1 MGDTHGMGS
10 GVRESGNETSSMKP
24 LTLLLTAAMAI
35 SGCASTPPHPPPSP
49 DPVAASTD
57 VRPGCAVG
65 VVEDGRLSEARYDGF
80 ADLETRR
87 PIDADTTFNIASM
100 SKQLTA
106 AAIGLL
112 IADGKLAEDD
122 EIHRHLPE
130 LPDYGVPIR
139 VAHLLEHTSGIRN
152 HMALAAFQPGRH
164 LPTHEEALS
173 LVFRQSAL
181 NFVPGTR
188 HQYESAN
195 YVLLA
200 EIVERVSGRPF
211 GEFLEQRIFEPLG
224 MTHSG
229 SSSPT
234 LARAYAEQADGSFA
248 LGEAVNTARG
258 SSGVL
263 TTLSDFAL
271 WMANYD
277 HGKVGGAALRQR
289 MLSTS
294 TLPDGTPLGYRYG
307 LVKDADHGGIP
318 GLLHISHGGQT
329 ASYRSTFGYFPGKG
343 FGTVVLC
350 NTTADVHAIEAPL
363 VERWLASRGVTG
375 ATPKLEAVTAPAAMV
390 ERLAGTYYAASDDS
404 TLELVAQEG
413 TLALLFYGSA
423 LPLTHRGDGRFVLE
437 GSAEWRFSEADGQVT
452 VVEDVPNQAKL
463 VYSKLPA
470 FEPQAA
476 SQFAGTYRSTDVD
489 GEVVVQPGEGGLSI
503 LTPIGRA
510 ALRQIG
516 PDAFA
521 APEQDFAHLAFTRG
535 AEGTVDGLVL
545 TVSSGI
551 TRMQF
556 ERVADSP

>member
-1 MGDTHGMGS
+1 MLTPS
-10 GVRESGNETSSMKP
+10 AVKPIALLFTAGV
-24 LTLLLTAAMAI
+24 AI
-35 SGCASTPPHPPPSP
+35 SACARTPPSQPSNQP
-49 DPVAASTD
+49 STRGPVASGTD

-80 ADLETRR
+80 AALETRR

-112 IADGKLAEDD
+112 IADGKLSEDD

-139 VAHLLEHTSGIRN
+139 IANLLDHTSGIRN
-152 HMALAAFQPGRH
+152 HMALAAFQPGSH

-200 EIVERVSGRPF
+200 EIVERVSGRSF
-211 GEFLEQRIFEPLG
+211 GEFLQLRIFGPLG

-229 SSSPT
+229 FSSPT
-234 LARAYAEQADGSFA
+234 LARAYAEQPDGSFVTS
-248 LGEAVNTARG
+248 EAVNTARG

-263 TTLSDFAL
+263 TTLADFAL

-277 HGKVGGAALRQR
+277 HGKVGGPSLRQR

-294 TLPDGTPLGYRYG
+294 TLADGTPLGYRYG
-307 LVKDADHGGIP
+307 LVKEADHGGVP
-318 GLLHISHGGQT
+318 GLLRISHGGQT
-329 ASYRSTFGYFPGKG
+329 ASYRSAFGYFPGKG

-350 NTTADVHAIEAPL
+350 NTTTDVRAIEAPL
-363 VERWLASRGVTG
+363 VERWVARQGGTV
-375 ATPKLEAVTAPAAMV
+375 ATPEAEATPLPTGMV
-390 ERLAGTYYAASDDS
+390 ERLAGTYHDASDDL
-404 TLELVAQEG
+404 TLELVAQDG
-413 TLALLFYGSA
+413 TLALLLYGTA

-437 GSAEWRFSEADGQVT
+437 GSGEWRFREADGQVT
-452 VVEDVPNQAKL
+452 VVEDAPNQADL
-463 VYSKLPA
+463 VYAKLPG

-476 SQFAGTYRSTDVD
+476 GEFAGTYRSPDVD
-489 GEVVVQPGEGGLSI
+489 GEVVVEPGAGGLAVTI
-503 LTPIGRA
+503 PIGRA
-510 ALRQIG
+510 TLRQIG
-516 PDAFA
+516 RDAFA
-521 APEQDFAHLAFTRG
+521 APEQDYAHLAFTRG
-535 AEGTVDGLVL
+535 ADGSVDGLVL

-551 TRMQF
+551 TRMRF
-556 ERVADSP
+556 ERVATS

>member
-1 MGDTHGMGS
+1 M
-10 GVRESGNETSSMKP
+10 
-24 LTLLLTAAMAI
+24 
-35 SGCASTPPHPPPSP
+35 
-49 DPVAASTD
+49 
-57 VRPGCAVG
+57 G
-65 VVEDGRLSEARYDGF
+65 VVEDGHLSEARYDGF

-87 PIDADTTFNIASM
+87 PIDATTTFNIASM

-112 IADGKLAEDD
+112 IADGKLSEDD

-139 VAHLLEHTSGIRN
+139 IANLLDHTSGIRN

-181 NFVPGTR
+181 NFAPGTR

-200 EIVERVSGRPF
+200 EIVARVSGHPF
-211 GEFLEQRIFEPLG
+211 DDFLTRRIFEPLD

-229 SSSPT
+229 FSSPT
-234 LARAYAEQADGSFA
+234 LARAYAEQADGSFVTS
-248 LGEAVNTARG
+248 EAVNTARG

-263 TTLSDFAL
+263 TTLPDFAL

-294 TLPDGTPLGYRYG
+294 TLADGTPLAYRYG
-307 LVKDADHGGIP
+307 LVKQADHGGVP
-318 GLLHISHGGQT
+318 GLLRISHGGQT

-350 NTTADVHAIEAPL
+350 NTTTDVHAIEAPL
-363 VERWLASRGVTG
+363 VERWLAKQGGRT
-375 ATPKLEAVTAPAAMV
+375 ATPEVEATPLPTGMV
-390 ERLAGTYYAASDDS
+390 ERLAGTYHSASDDL
-404 TLELVAQEG
+404 TLELVAHDG
-413 TLALLFYGSA
+413 TLALSFYGTA
-423 LPLTHRGDGRFVLE
+423 LPLTHRGEGRFVL
-437 GSAEWRFSEADGQVT
+437 GDFGEWRFSESDGQVT
-452 VVEDVPNQAKL
+452 LVEDVPNQADV
-463 VYSKLPA
+463 VYTKLPA

-476 SQFAGTYRSTDVD
+476 SQFAGAYRSRDVD
-489 GEVVVQPGEGGLSI
+489 GEVVVEPGDEGLAVT
-503 LTPIGRA
+503 TPSGRA
-510 ALRQIG
+510 TLRQIG

-535 AEGTVDGLVL
+535 TNGAVDGLVL
-545 TVSSGI
+545 TLSSGI
-551 TRMQF
+551 TRMRF
-556 ERVADSP
+556 DRVSDPLR

>member
-1 MGDTHGMGS
+1 
-10 GVRESGNETSSMKP
+10 VKP
-24 LTLLLTAAMAI
+24 IALLFTAGMAI
-35 SGCASTPPHPPPSP
+35 SGCASTPPNQPSTP
-49 DPVAASTD
+49 GPVASSTD

-80 ADLETRR
+80 AELETRR

-112 IADGKLAEDD
+112 IADGKLSEDD

-139 VAHLLEHTSGIRN
+139 IANLLDHTSGIRN
-152 HMALAAFQPGRH
+152 HMALAAFQPGSH

-181 NFVPGTR
+181 NFAPGTR

-200 EIVERVSGRPF
+200 EIVERVAGQPF
-211 GEFLEQRIFEPLG
+211 GEFLKLRIFQPLG
-224 MTHSG
+224 MRHSG
-229 SSSPT
+229 FSSPT
-234 LARAYAEQADGSFA
+234 LARAYAEQADGSFVTS
-248 LGEAVNTARG
+248 EAVNTARG

-277 HGKVGGAALRQR
+277 HGKVGGASLRQR

-294 TLPDGTPLGYRYG
+294 TLADGTRLAYRYG
-307 LVKDADHGGIP
+307 LVKEADHGGVP
-318 GLLHISHGGQT
+318 GLLRISHGGQT
-329 ASYRSTFGYFPGKG
+329 ASYRSAFGYFPGKG

-350 NTTADVHAIEAPL
+350 NSTTDVHAIEAPL
-363 VERWLASRGVTG
+363 ALRWMATQGGTV
-375 ATPKLEAVTAPAAMV
+375 ATPKVEATTLPTGMV
-390 ERLAGTYYAASDDS
+390 ERLAGTYHAASDDL
-404 TLELVAQEG
+404 TLEVVAQGG
-413 TLALLFYGSA
+413 TLALLFYGTA
-423 LPLTHRGDGRFVLE
+423 LALTHRGEGRFVLE
-437 GSAEWRFSEADGQVT
+437 DSGEWRFRDADGQVT
-452 VVEDVPNQAKL
+452 VVEDVPNQADL
-463 VYSKLPA
+463 VYAKLPG
-470 FEPQAA
+470 FEPQEAL
-476 SQFAGTYRSTDVD
+476 QFAGTYRSPDVD
-489 GEVVVQPGEGGLSI
+489 GEVVVQPGEGGLAI
-503 LTPIGRA
+503 TIPIGRA
-510 ALRQIG
+510 TLRQIG

-535 AEGTVDGLVL
+535 AAGTVDGLVL

-551 TRMQF
+551 TRMRF
-556 ERVADSP
+556 ERVADPPG

>member
-1 MGDTHGMGS
+1 MVGEFAVDPRLRIAHADAPVKS
-10 GVRESGNETSSMKP
+10 IA
-24 LTLLLTAAMAI
+24 LLVTAGLAI
-35 SGCASTPPHPPPSP
+35 SACARTRPHQLPP

-65 VVEDGRLSEARYDGF
+65 VVEGGRLSEARYQGL
-80 ADLETRR
+80 ADLEARR

-100 SKQLTA
+100 SKQFTA

-112 IADGKLAEDD
+112 IADGKLSEDD

-130 LPDYGVPIR
+130 LPDYGAPIR
-139 VAHLLEHTSGIRN
+139 IANLLDHTSGIRN
-152 HMALAAFQPGRH
+152 HMALAAFQPGNH
-164 LPTHEEALS
+164 LPTHEEALA

-181 NFVPGTR
+181 NFTPGTR

-200 EIVERVSGRPF
+200 EIVERASGRPF

-229 SSSPT
+229 FSSPT
-234 LARAYAEQADGSFA
+234 LARAYAEQADGSFVA
-248 LGEAVNTARG
+248 SDAINTARG
-258 SSGVL
+258 SSGLL

-277 HGKVGGAALRQR
+277 HGKVGGESLRQR

-294 TLPDGTPLGYRYG
+294 TLADGTPLAYRYG
-307 LVKDADHGGIP
+307 LLKDADHGGVP
-318 GLLHISHGGQT
+318 GLLHIAHGGQT
-329 ASYRSTFGYFPGKG
+329 ASYRSTFGYFPGEG

-350 NTTADVHAIEAPL
+350 NTTTDVHAIEAPL
-363 VERWLASRGVTG
+363 VERWVASRGGTG
-375 ATPKLEAVTAPAAMV
+375 ATPSAEPVAVPAGMV
-390 ERLAGTYYAASDDS
+390 ERLAGTYHAASDDL
-404 TLELVAQEG
+404 TLELVAHDG
-413 TLALLFYGSA
+413 TLALLFYGTA

-437 GSAEWRFSEADGQVT
+437 GAGEWRLREVDGQVT
-452 VVEDVPNQAKL
+452 VVEDVPNQADL
-463 VYSKLPA
+463 LYAKLPA
-470 FEPQAA
+470 FEPQAP
-476 SQFAGTYRSTDVD
+476 SQFTGTYRSRDVD
-489 GEVVVQPGEGGLSI
+489 GEIVVRPGDGGLVVT
-503 LTPIGRA
+503 TPIGPA
-510 ALRQIG
+510 TLRQIG
-516 PDAFA
+516 ADAFA

-551 TRMQF
+551 TRMRF
-556 ERVADSP
+556 ERAVGSAG